1 MYNVHKNYMCYK
13 LYFVDRNLHN
23 TNKSPWNMSNASSNN
38 NLFGATSG
46 LWNTLDGSSGIRDR
60 GNTIFFSPLCD
71 CDAYIY
77 MMMQFVANNRVT
89 LITFFFFKNI
99 YFNSSQQWNIIFM

>member
-1 MYNVHKNYMCYK
+1 MCYK

-46 LWNTLDGSSGIRDR
+46 LRNTLDGSSGIRDR
-60 GNTIFFSPLCD
+60 GNT
-71 CDAYIY
+71 
-77 MMMQFVANNRVT
+77 
-89 LITFFFFKNI
+89 FFFQPLYIPICKLYINKRR
-99 YFNSSQQWNIIFM
+99 